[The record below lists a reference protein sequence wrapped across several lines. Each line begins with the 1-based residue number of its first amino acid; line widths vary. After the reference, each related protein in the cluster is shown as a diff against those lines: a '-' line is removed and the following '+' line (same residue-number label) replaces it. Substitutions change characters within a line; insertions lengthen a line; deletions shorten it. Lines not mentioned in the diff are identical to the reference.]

1 MSNTVDKFDNT
12 YEVFKSLVKYF
23 LIFVVI
29 NNLLWVSVFGFYIYK
44 SYTSEIATVTMDQD
58 GNNNHQELIN
68 GKDKDK
74 D

>member
-1 MSNTVDKFDNT
+1 MEKFEVT

-23 LIFVVI
+23 LIFVLV
-29 NNLLWVSVFGFYIYK
+29 NNLLWASVFGFYIYK
-44 SYTSEIATVTMDQD
+44 SYTSELAAVTMDQD

-74 D
+74 N